1 MIRILDPATA
11 TLASEAPVPLPTAY
25 LGDRLLVSAAAADH
39 PDPRVVE
46 ALAALGWELR
56 VEPSRS
62 RERFAAAARA
72 AKQLGLELRSAPVA
86 VAVLVPVGRGPASP
100 PDAWTALQHIRQAAP
115 DLAGA
120 YQLDHVLAPTTLAGV
135 GGYWNGIGGYWNGI
149 GGYWNGIGGYWN
161 GIGGYWNGIST
172 SPSEFGVPGRGG
184 RSPVAVVAADP
195 ALAVRRLKRPPVVA
209 SPDSGVGKHPWF
221 TAPAVTVHG
230 SPNPDDGDGVSHP
243 LTGDLDRLAGHGT
256 FIAGIIRQ
264 TAPAARIAS
273 YPVLGSDGV
282 VAEDVLLDCL
292 TGLLARQVLA
302 LAGGAGEKVTDVLTL
317 SLGYYHEDDSDTP
330 TDLALATVLTDLGRA
345 GVLVVAGAG
354 NDAGDRPMLPAGFAG
369 QVTGLAHDALPLV
382 SVGSLNPNAATVSL
396 FSNAGAWVTTYRQG
410 AAIVSTLPCS
420 EDAGAQPSVLARRGD
435 PDDRPRA
442 TIDGDD
448 YSGGFG
454 VWSGTSFAAPVLAGQ
469 LARHLADHD
478 PTDTTLPALLDRGWR
493 AIEAVVGHPGVHR
506 P

>member
-120 YQLDHVLAPTTLAGV
+120 YQLDHVLAPTTLSGV
-135 GGYWNGIGGYWNGI
+135 

>member
-135 GGYWNGIGGYWNGI
+135 
-149 GGYWNGIGGYWN
+149 GGYWN

>member
-135 GGYWNGIGGYWNGI
+135 GGYWNGI